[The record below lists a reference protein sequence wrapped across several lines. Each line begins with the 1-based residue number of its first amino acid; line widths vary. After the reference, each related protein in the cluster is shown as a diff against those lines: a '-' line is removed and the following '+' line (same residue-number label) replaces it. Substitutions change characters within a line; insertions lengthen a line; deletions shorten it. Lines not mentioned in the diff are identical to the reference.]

1 MLYWLLLPLAQDHTV
16 FNLLK
21 YQTFRSGAALLT
33 ALTLCLI
40 IGPRLIVFLKQ
51 KGRQPIRKDG
61 PQTHFKKEGTPTM
74 GGLMI
79 LISLFISVLLWA
91 DLSSPYIWML
101 LTVTGVYGLLG
112 FRDDYLKVIRH
123 NPEGV
128 SGRKKLF
135 WQSITAAGLVFW
147 IMALAPAEMATE
159 LAFPF
164 FKNLFINLGMFYLVF
179 GAVVIVGS
187 SNAVNLTDGLDG
199 LVSVPLIMA
208 NLTFVVIVYVC
219 GNAIF
224 ANYLQIPYVPG
235 IGEMTIFGCAVI
247 GAVLGFLW
255 FNAPPAEIFMGD
267 TGSLALGGA
276 LGTMAV
282 AAKHELVLAIV
293 GGLFVM
299 EALSDMIQV
308 GSYKMR
314 KKRVFLMAPIHHHF
328 EKKGWP
334 ETKVVIRFWIISIVL
349 ALIGLS
355 TLKIR

>member
-1 MLYWLLLPLAQDHTV
+1 MPFASAFSVL
-16 FNLLK
+16 NLLK
-21 YQTFRSGAALLT
+21 YQTFRTGAALMT
-33 ALTLCLI
+33 ALILCLI
-40 IGPRLIVFLKQ
+40 AGPKLIAYLKQ
-51 KGRQPIRKDG
+51 KQIGQPIRTDG
-61 PQTHFKKEGTPTM
+61 PQTHLKKEGTPTM

-79 LISLFISVLLWA
+79 LGSLFISTLLWA
-91 DLSSPYIWML
+91 DLKSSYVWML
-101 LTVTGVYGLLG
+101 LIVTAVYGALG
-112 FRDDYLKVIRH
+112 FIDDYLKVIKH
-123 NPEGV
+123 NSKGI

-135 WQSITAAGLVFW
+135 WQSLTAAGIVFW
-147 IMALAPAEMATE
+147 IMYLSPADVASSV
-159 LAFPF
+159 AFPF
-164 FKNLFINLGMFYLVF
+164 FKHLFLNLGAFFLIF

-208 NLTFVVIVYVC
+208 NLAFVVIVYVA

-235 IGEMTIFGCAVI
+235 IGEMTIFGGAVI

-255 FNAPPAEIFMGD
+255 FNAPPADIFMGD

-282 AAKHELVLAIV
+282 AAKHEIVLAIV
-293 GGLFVM
+293 GGIFVV
-299 EALSDMIQV
+299 EALSDILQV
-308 GSYKMR
+308 GSYKWR
-314 KKRVFLMAPIHHHF
+314 KKRIFLMAPIHHHF